1 MKPQVLYTIGYQ
13 GVTLRQIIADL
24 LENNVRKL
32 IDVRCNAV
40 SRIHGFSKGELKRAC
55 EGADIEYIHV
65 PELGIPSEMRRN
77 TKTNWQHIK
86 LLDTYEKTMLPEKEA
101 ILTEIK
107 EIVES
112 EICALLC
119 FEADYRM
126 CHRGRLANKLEEISH
141 LRVSHLEPLWDLAS
155 T

>member
-1 MKPQVLYTIGYQ
+1 MKSHVLYTIGYQ
-13 GVTLRQIIADL
+13 GMTLPQVISDL
-24 LENNVRKL
+24 IENNVKRL
-32 IDVRCNAV
+32 IDVRCNAI
-40 SRIHGFSKGELKRAC
+40 SRMNGFSKGELRRAC
-55 EGADIEYIHV
+55 EAAGIVYLHI

-77 TKTNWQHIK
+77 TKANWQHVK
-86 LLDTYEKTMLPEKEA
+86 LLDTYEKKMLPERESIVA
-101 ILTEIK
+101 DLK

-112 EICALLC
+112 EISALLC

-141 LRVSHLEPLWDLAS
+141 LRVTHLEPAWDLAS